1 MQQQLQHC
9 IAALKSTDQLPE
21 SQLKD
26 QEIEDFFNEISKL
39 GIPITTLTSGDIRY
53 RTLRHFNPGE
63 GYEIIVTVIQSEKS
77 SLIIIDAHA
86 MDVSFD

>member
-1 MQQQLQHC
+1 MERQLRDC
-9 IAALKSTDQLPE
+9 ITALKTTDQLPE
-21 SQLKD
+21 SQLKN

-39 GIPITTLTSGDIRY
+39 RIPISTRTSGDIRY

>member
-1 MQQQLQHC
+1 MEQQLQHC
-9 IAALKSTDQLPE
+9 ITALQIAEQLPE
-21 SQLKD
+21 GQLKN
-26 QEIEDFFNEISKL
+26 ERINDFFTEISKL
-39 GIPITTLTSGDIRY
+39 RIPIGKRTSGDIQY